1 MFNFDGI
8 SKPNSFDSNNDSI
21 TTEPMQELEPTSDE
35 VEHPKLPPG
44 LLGQLAYFFYVA
56 AYKPVPIVAL
66 AGAIAYKA
74 AVFGR
79 AYNIFNTGLN
89 LYITLTAPTGTGK
102 EGATSGIN
110 RINDAVRKQV
120 PSLDCIGPNFASPQA
135 ANRYMAKN
143 SPCVLSIVPE
153 IGHYF
158 QRLNAKNASAN
169 DKAMK
174 QFQLAAFNK
183 SGYGE
188 ILSGSAFADGTKD
201 FPAIHRPAFSIFGES
216 TQEEYYKAF
225 TEASISEG
233 WIPRFLNLDYSGPRP
248 PSNHNAVTRPDP
260 ELVNRLSEA
269 AAHAKFVEGRNE
281 VIRVRFAN
289 DFANQF
295 QRDYENECDRKINN
309 ASNEMTKQ
317 LYNRAHMQMSRL
329 AALVAVGVNYIQPMI
344 TVEHLEWA
352 RSIVDVS
359 LKTTI
364 SRFESGKV
372 GEVSPHI
379 IQHEQL
385 LKCLRSYLAKAKKNE
400 WQPSFIRNYGITQ
413 DHINQR
419 VITHK
424 YIKTMLH
431 RQPAFRNAHNPKQA
445 LENMIQE
452 FVSSGYLIEVKERGM
467 EKYRGNSV
475 GKMWIINNVS

>member
-21 TTEPMQELEPTSDE
+21 TTEPIQESEPASDE

-66 AGAIAYKA
+66 AGAIAYMA

-89 LYITLTAPTGTGK
+89 LYVALLAPTGTGK
-102 EGATSGIN
+102 EGATSGMT
-110 RINDAVRKQV
+110 RINEAVREQV
-120 PSLDCIGPNFASPQA
+120 PSLDCISPNFASSQA

-143 SPCVLSIVPE
+143 SPCIVCIVPE
-153 IGHYF
+153 IGHHF

-169 DKAMK
+169 DKAIK
-174 QFQLAAFNK
+174 QFYLAAYNK
-183 SGYGE
+183 SGYGD

-201 FPAIHRPAFSIFGES
+201 FSAIHRPAFSIFGES
-216 TQEEYYKAF
+216 TPEEYFKGF
-225 TEASISEG
+225 NEASISEG
-233 WIPRFLNLDYSGPRP
+233 MMSRILNLEYCGPRP
-248 PSNHNAVTRPDP
+248 PSNHNAMTHPPTD
-260 ELVNRLSEA
+260 LVGKFSEA
-269 AAHAKFVEGRNE
+269 TAHAKFVEGRNE
-281 VIRVRFAN
+281 VIRVGFAD

-295 QRDYENECDRKINN
+295 QRDYENECDRQINN
-309 ASNEMTKQ
+309 AGNEITKQ
-317 LYNRAHMQMSRL
+317 LYNRAHMQLLRL
-329 AALVAVGVNYIQPMI
+329 SALVAVGVNYIQPMI

-352 RSIVDVS
+352 RSIVDAS

-364 SRFESGKV
+364 SRFETGKV

-385 LKCLRSYLAKAKKNE
+385 LNCLRQYLKKE
-400 WQPSFIRNYGITQ
+400 WQSSHVRNYGITQ
-413 DHINQR
+413 EHKNQR
-419 VITHK
+419 VITYR

-452 FVSSGYLIEVKERGM
+452 FVSSSYLVEVKDRGM
-467 EKYRGNSV
+467 EKYRGNSL
-475 GKMWIINNVS
+475 GKMWIIASVG

>member
-1 MFNFDGI
+1 MFPFGI
-8 SKPNSFDSNNDSI
+8 DKPNSFDSSNDSI
-21 TTEPMQELEPTSDE
+21 TTEPTQELEPASDV

-44 LLGQLAYFFYVA
+44 LLGWIAQFIYNS
-56 AYKPVPIVAL
+56 AYKPIPIVAL
-66 AGAIAYKA
+66 AAAMAYMAAI
-74 AVFGR
+74 FGR
-79 AYNIFNTGLN
+79 SYNVFNTGLN
-89 LYITLTAPTGTGK
+89 LYIALLAPTGTGK
-102 EGATSGIN
+102 EGATSGIH
-110 RINDAVRKQV
+110 RINEAVREQV

-143 SPCVLSIVPE
+143 SQCVLSIVPE

-169 DKAMK
+169 DKGMK
-174 QFQLAAFNK
+174 QFQLAAYNK

-188 ILSGSAFADGTKD
+188 ILSGSVFADGTKD
-201 FPAIHRPAFSIFGES
+201 FPAIQRPAYSMFGES
-216 TQEEYYKAF
+216 TQEEYFKAF

-233 WIPRFLNLDYSGPRP
+233 TMSRILNLEYSGPRP
-248 PSNHNAVTRPDP
+248 PSNHNATTRPHPD
-260 ELVNRLSEA
+260 LVNKLSEA
-269 AAHAKFVEGRNE
+269 TAHSKFIEGRNE
-281 VIRVRFAN
+281 VIRVGFAD

-295 QRDYENECDRKINN
+295 QRDYENDCDRQINN
-309 ASNEMTKQ
+309 ASNEITKQ
-317 LYNRAHMQMSRL
+317 LYNRAHMQLLRL

-352 RSIVDVS
+352 KSIVDAS

-372 GEVSPHI
+372 GDISPHI

-385 LKCLRSYLAKAKKNE
+385 LNCLRQYLKKE
-400 WQPSFIRNYGITQ
+400 WQSSYVRNYGITQ
-413 DHINQR
+413 DHKNQR
-419 VITHK
+419 VITYR

-445 LENMIQE
+445 LDNMIQE
-452 FVSSGYLIEVKERGM
+452 FVSSAYLIEVRDRGM

-475 GKMWIINNVS
+475 GKMWLVNNVG